1 MKLDTQLQW
10 KMNIKQWGYE
20 FGFVSVGFTTS
31 EPMEGLVPMLQA
43 RKDHGVATPFEERE
57 IQRRIDPRV
66 VWPLCKTVVVLAYP
80 IPFSLPP
87 QEGEGVLARSAVGQ
101 DYHQIVHQKIKD
113 LVDIMT
119 ENGWL
124 GNFSFQVDTGPLI
137 ERAFAVR
144 AGVGWIGRNQHLII
158 PSYGSFVALALLLLD
173 QEFPSDAPL
182 DSGECA
188 TCQKCVQ
195 ACPAQIIG
203 QEPFAAKRCISYLT
217 QSKEVLTPEER
228 GQLGMRIFGCDSCQ
242 EICPHNQKRIQ
253 QEQES
258 HSSLQRGVDLL
269 EILSLTKGKFQQ
281 LIRSTAAGWRGKGV
295 LQRNAFLAMHNC
307 KDDRCQFWLA
317 KREKNNS
324 VPPMI
329 TQYY

>member
-1 MKLDTQLQW
+1 MNTQLQW
-10 KMNIKQWGYE
+10 KKNIKQWGYE
-20 FGFVSVGFTTS
+20 LGFVSVGFTTS
-31 EPMEGLVPMLQA
+31 EPMEGLAPMLQA
-43 RKDHGVATPFEERE
+43 RMDHGVATPFEETD
-57 IQRRIDPRV
+57 IQRRIDPRA
-66 VWPLCKTVVVLAYP
+66 VWPLCQTVVVLAYP
-80 IPFSLPP
+80 VPFSLPP
-87 QEGEGVLARSAVGQ
+87 QEGEGILARSAVGQ
-101 DYHQIVHQKIKD
+101 DYHHIAHQKIKD
-113 LVDIMT
+113 LVETMT

-124 GNFSFQVDTGPLI
+124 GNSNFQVDTGPLI

-158 PSYGSFVALALLLLD
+158 PGYGSFVALALLLLD
-173 QEFPSDAPL
+173 QEFPTDTPLQSD
-182 DSGECA
+182 ECN
-188 TCQKCVQ
+188 TCHKCVR

-258 HSSLQRGVDLL
+258 HSSLRRGVDLL
-269 EILSLTKGKFQQ
+269 EILNLTKGEFQQ
-281 LIRSTAAGWRGKGV
+281 RIRATAAGWRGKGV
-295 LQRNAFLAMHNC
+295 LQRNAFLAMHNG
-307 KDDRCQFWLA
+307 KDDRCQQWLA

-324 VPPMI
+324 VPPII